1 MTKDESIKLM
11 LETFQKVNRIM
22 AEQAGMDAESI
33 ENNIAQSSPSIQYM
47 LSEVYEALVANKV
60 INE

>member
-11 LETFQKVNRIM
+11 LETFQKINKVM
-22 AEQAGMDAESI
+22 AEQAGMDAETI
-33 ENNIAQSSPSIQYM
+33 ENNIVQSSPSIQYM
-47 LSEVYEALVANKV
+47 LAEVYEALVANKV